1 VERDRGLDPGPDRG
15 PGRSVNPGPA
25 PGGATGPN
33 LGADPAPDPLATI
46 TRVAF
51 WFLRHG
57 ETDWN
62 AQGISQGNV
71 DIPLN
76 EVGLAQARTAA
87 PLLRNRGIA
96 SIVASPLSRAR
107 VTAEIVAQVLALP
120 VHFDPGLREVGFGVQ
135 EGHKMSDWFAD
146 WIAGVRTP
154 DGAETFTALRT
165 RTVAAVN
172 RALALPPVVLVVAH
186 GAMFRTLRAAM
197 GLEINVRTQNAI
209 PLFCEPT
216 TSGWNLTP
224 ASRVNA
230 RSEAT
235 EQSPDRSGVA
245 SAQ

>member
-1 VERDRGLDPGPDRG
+1 MELDRGLDPGPDRG
-15 PGRSVNPGPA
+15 PDRAVKPGPA
-25 PGGATGPN
+25 PGSALGPEP
-33 LGADPAPDPLATI
+33 GPDPPPTI

-76 EVGLAQARTAA
+76 EVGLAQARAAA

-107 VTAEIVAQVLALP
+107 VTAEIIAQVLALP
-120 VHFDPGLREVGFGVQ
+120 VHLDPGLREVHFGVQ
-135 EGHKMSDWFAD
+135 EGQKMSGWFPD

-154 DGAETFTALRT
+154 DGAETFAALRT
-165 RTVAAVN
+165 RAVAAVN
-172 RALALPPVVLVVAH
+172 RALTLPPVVLVVAH

-197 GLEINVRTQNAI
+197 GLEVNVRTQNAI

-216 TSGWNLTP
+216 ASGWKLT
-224 ASRVNA
+224 AA
-230 RSEAT
+230 
-235 EQSPDRSGVA
+235 
-245 SAQ
+245 

>member
-15 PGRSVNPGPA
+15 PDRTVEPGRGPGRA
-25 PGGATGPN
+25 RGPDP
-33 LGADPAPDPLATI
+33 GADPAPAPPPAI

-76 EVGLAQARTAA
+76 EVGLAQARAAA
-87 PLLRNRGIA
+87 PLLRNRGID

-107 VTAEIVAQVLALP
+107 VTAEIVAQALALP
-120 VHFDPGLREVGFGVQ
+120 IHLDPGLREVGFGVQ
-135 EGHKMSDWFAD
+135 EGHKMSGWFAD
-146 WIAGVRTP
+146 WIAGTRTP
-154 DGAETFTALRT
+154 EGAETFAALRT
-165 RTVAAVN
+165 RAVAAVN
-172 RALALPPVVLVVAH
+172 RAVTLPPVVLVVAH

-197 GLEINVRTQNAI
+197 GLEVNVRTQNAI

-216 TSGWNLTP
+216 ASGWKLTP
-224 ASRVNA
+224 A
-230 RSEAT
+230 
-235 EQSPDRSGVA
+235 
-245 SAQ
+245 